1 MGGKNDNVRKFGLWV
16 IDAASVLLSYYL
28 AYTLYV
34 AYKGLPYPPHEV
46 RNINTIFVAVLL
58 FMVTLFDFASNR
70 NRTFMKRT
78 AVQELWAV
86 VVYNA
91 LLLVGVLLA
100 GFVTHIVPILSRL
113 ITGHLV
119 VFSVIIM
126 FALREISKTVVRRVF
141 RKDSAQ
147 SGIVIIADS
156 ALVPLVEKRF
166 YPGSTYGVMGM
177 LTLDGKSLAGE
188 VRGARVETTLGG
200 LSVALADS
208 DVADVFIC
216 APSIPQGDTAD
227 LIDAVER
234 LGATC
239 HVAVNVP
246 DSGVERADLGY
257 FGEMPAITYAGRG
270 SKVYQH
276 FFKRVLDI
284 IFSLIVVILML
295 IPGAI
300 ICLLIAIQSKG
311 APFYSQ
317 NRLGLNGKHFKL
329 LKFRSMVADAYDV
342 EKYFTPEQLETWQRE
357 RKVDNDPRVTSLGKL
372 LRKTSLDEFPQFLN
386 VLAGQMSV
394 VGPRPIVD
402 EELHHFGLDADE
414 FLSCKPGITGWWQ
427 VEARNQADYESGE
440 RQKLELYYVRHV
452 SFKLDWTIVGRTVGA
467 VFHGTGK

>member
-1 MGGKNDNVRKFGLWV
+1 MGNNLRRVGVWL
-16 IDAASVLLSYYL
+16 IDVVCALASYWL
-28 AYTLYV
+28 AYSLYV
-34 AYKGLPYPPHEV
+34 SQKGLPYPP
-46 RNINTIFVAVLL
+46 RSTRDISTIFVVILL
-58 FMVTLFDFASNR
+58 FMVTLFDFATNR
-70 NRTFMKRT
+70 DRTIMKRT
-78 AVQELWAV
+78 AAQELWSV
-86 VVYNA
+86 IVYNA
-91 LLLVGVLLA
+91 MLLVGVIIA
-100 GFVTHIVPILSRL
+100 GFVVHVIPVLSRL
-113 ITGHLV
+113 ITGYLIL
-119 VFSVIIM
+119 FNILLM
-126 FALREISKTVVRRVF
+126 FTVRQVAKTVVRRVF
-141 RKDSAQ
+141 KKGSVQ
-147 SGIVIIADS
+147 SGIVIITERDLA
-156 ALVPLVEKRF
+156 PMVERRF
-166 YPGSTYGVMGM
+166 YPGATYRVMGM
-177 LTLDGKSLAGE
+177 LMLDGKSLTGE

-200 LSVALADS
+200 LSVALSDS

-270 SKVYQH
+270 SKIYQH
-276 FFKRVLDI
+276 FFKRILDI
-284 IFSLIVVILML
+284 IFSLIVVIIML

-317 NRLGLNGKHFKL
+317 SRLGLNGKHFKL
-329 LKFRSMVADAYDV
+329 MKFRSMVADADNV
-342 EKYFTPEQLETWQRE
+342 QKYLSPEQLEQWERE
-357 RKVDNDPRVTSLGKL
+357 RKIDDDPRVTSLGRF

-402 EELHHFGLDADE
+402 DELHHFGLDADE